1 MKTMNA
7 KKRLAW
13 CLALA
18 AAAACVARAGQF
30 DAWNYH
36 AELTFTGYDGT
47 GTLTAFPTLVS
58 MTNFPGFSYSQLAD
72 VNGGDLRF
80 TDAAGEIELNYEI
93 DTWNPAGASFVWVQV
108 PALAGA
114 ATSIRA
120 YWGNP
125 AATSPVYTTD
135 GSAWSNGYAAVYHL
149 GEKSGTVLD
158 ATANGNNSSS
168 VAGDVARGRT
178 GAVGG
183 ACVFDGSGD
192 YISIPDSASL
202 DGMSKLT
209 VEALALD
216 QDGSTTAVRA
226 ILSKRLSASNGQ
238 RSYYFYRQEGR
249 DLYAYVNDTGGR
261 FSGSVS
267 PTGEWHHLAFTFD
280 ASLANNELKAY
291 ADGTLKGQMNNGAA
305 SVLNRDDPLL
315 IGRLNGSTSSD
326 WKGLL
331 DEVRISNVA
340 RSAEWLRASWR
351 TAAENTAFCT
361 YGETLVTAL
370 PYVRTDLAT
379 AVTTNGATLNG
390 TLESSPSEA
399 VVTVFWGRTDSGTN
413 AAVWE
418 ASHDFPPYAESLPAA
433 FVHEVTGLAADVTW
447 HVRHR
452 AVNAAGARWSP
463 ATTAFITGEIV
474 VEATVATANEAGS
487 GAGIFTVRRPAG
499 AETLDTVVA
508 YEVAGTATP
517 GGDYAVLSG
526 SVTIPAG
533 QTSATIEVAPV
544 SDFALEGEETVV
556 VTLLPGLYALGTATQ
571 AVVTITDFLPPAT
584 GTTNVWIGSG
594 NAGVAANWS
603 LGHVPT
609 APEDILLTG
618 FSVADMTWDAG
629 VNGLSTNVASWT
641 QDTNYTGNVFVDT
654 PFAATDPILVVAGD
668 VVLDGGAWMHTGNQT
683 TETTKLFAR
692 VNGDLMIGA
701 NASINVFA
709 KGFRGTSGPGYV
721 AGGSAHGGE
730 GATMNSWTK
739 TYGSVFRPDRWG
751 SGGGKTGYPGGGLA
765 QLEVGGALTVNGSI
779 NANGHGVYNN
789 NGAGGGGSIL
799 LTVGSLEGGGTISA
813 DGGLDD
819 WSGNGGGG
827 RVAIYLQ
834 NAGASRS
841 QFAGSVSARG
851 VGNQKY
857 NQGSYESGCG
867 TVYWQTVQDGEGG
880 GTVYV
885 WNPLMLNRTS
895 TVRRS
900 CHLPPALGTTENFG
914 RSHWVI
920 QENAHLKL
928 MDDARVASLTIA
940 PSSNPLALG
949 KLNLN
954 NRTLRTK
961 ALTILG
967 TSYPAGTYAAADFPE
982 GRVIDGSGETPGQV
996 VVLATGTILTVR

>member
-1 MKTMNA
+1 M
-7 KKRLAW
+7 KKRQGMRKLAD
-13 CLALA
+13 LAGLSVREFRVGAVLLVSLPLLLA
-18 AAAACVARAGQF
+18 SATGARAETGSILWEYWTGVGGTAVSEIPV
-30 DAWNYH
+30 DTTPSGT
-36 AELTFTGYDGT
+36 AELTSLQTPNDWGDNYGSRIRGYLVPPITGNYTFWISSDDSSELWLSTDWTSANKVRVAYLSGHANKWEWRAGPEKSTPIALEAGAYYYIEVLHKEGNGADHLMVGWAKPGEGT
-47 GTLTAFPTLVS
+47 GGPTEIV
-58 MTNFPGFSYSQLAD
+58 PGS
-72 VNGGDLRF
+72 
-80 TDAAGEIELNYEI
+80 
-93 DTWNPAGASFVWVQV
+93 
-108 PALAGA
+108 ALAQQLPPVVMGRSQT
-114 ATSIRA
+114 AT
-120 YWGNP
+120 GV
-125 AATSPVYTTD
+125 T
-135 GSAWSNGYAAVYHL
+135 GS
-149 GEKSGTVLD
+149 
-158 ATANGNNSSS
+158 
-168 VAGDVARGRT
+168 
-178 GAVGG
+178 
-183 ACVFDGSGD
+183 
-192 YISIPDSASL
+192 
-202 DGMSKLT
+202 
-209 VEALALD
+209 
-216 QDGSTTAVRA
+216 Q
-226 ILSKRLSASNGQ
+226 
-238 RSYYFYRQEGR
+238 
-249 DLYAYVNDTGGR
+249 
-261 FSGSVS
+261 
-267 PTGEWHHLAFTFD
+267 
-280 ASLANNELKAY
+280 
-291 ADGTLKGQMNNGAA
+291 
-305 SVLNRDDPLL
+305 
-315 IGRLNGSTSSD
+315 
-326 WKGLL
+326 
-331 DEVRISNVA
+331 
-340 RSAEWLRASWR
+340 
-351 TAAENTAFCT
+351 
-361 YGETLVTAL
+361 
-370 PYVRTDLAT
+370 
-379 AVTTNGATLNG
+379 ATLNG
-390 TLESSPSEA
+390 MLLHATDTNTTSVSVYWGTTDGGTDAANWTGGTNTWPEPCEPGAFAHVATGLATNALYFFRFSA
-399 VVTVFWGRTDSGTN
+399 VVAATNVYWADASATLITAPVALNAVSNASEVGQVAGLFRVTRPDSVTN
-413 AAVWE
+413 AALVVNYTVGGT
-418 ASHDFPPYAESLPAA
+418 A
-433 FVHEVTGLAADVTW
+433 VADV
-447 HVRHR
+447 
-452 AVNAAGARWSP
+452 NYAA
-463 ATTAFITGEIV
+463 
-474 VEATVATANEAGS
+474 
-487 GAGIFTVRRPAG
+487 
-499 AETLDTVVA
+499 
-508 YEVAGTATP
+508 
-517 GGDYAVLSG
+517 LSG
-526 SVTIPAG
+526 SVVIPGG
-533 QTSATIEVAPV
+533 QTSADI
-544 SDFALEGEETVV
+544 V
-556 VTLLPGLYALGTATQ
+556 VTPLNDWATQSDTSLELTLAEGGYLIGAPSAGAIVIFNQALPGA
-571 AVVTITDFLPPAT
+571 P
-584 GTTNVWIGSG
+584 TNAWIAAEAG
-594 NAGVAANWS
+594 NASVAANWS

-609 APEDILLTG
+609 AAEDILLTG

-654 PFAATDPILVVAGD
+654 PFAATDPILVVEGD

-940 PSSNPLALG
+940 PSSNPSALG